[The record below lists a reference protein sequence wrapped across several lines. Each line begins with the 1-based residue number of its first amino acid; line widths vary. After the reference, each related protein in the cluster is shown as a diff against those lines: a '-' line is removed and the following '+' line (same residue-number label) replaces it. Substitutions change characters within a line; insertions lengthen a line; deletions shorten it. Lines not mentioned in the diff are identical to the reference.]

1 MSTKTNF
8 TTLTAICW
16 APSSGGAVIVGV
28 QESDR
33 NVVYYKCKPKKQDNH
48 NNNNSNKP
56 KDTAAEKIKL
66 EEELADEQDIY
77 NVISK
82 KLRNDNYVTNAPK
95 SVIAKER
102 K

>member
-1 MSTKTNF
+1 M
-8 TTLTAICW
+8 CW

-48 NNNNSNKP
+48 NNNNNTTKP

-66 EEELADEQDIY
+66 EEELSDEQDIY

-95 SVIAKER
+95 NVIAKER
-102 K
+102 TKMNNSNINIQR